1 MAGPENI
8 KTLHINSLVSL
19 YKILQYICWDN
30 VSLNQYQQNT

>member
-19 YKILQYICWDN
+19 YFYKILQYVCRDN
-30 VSLNQYQQNT
+30 